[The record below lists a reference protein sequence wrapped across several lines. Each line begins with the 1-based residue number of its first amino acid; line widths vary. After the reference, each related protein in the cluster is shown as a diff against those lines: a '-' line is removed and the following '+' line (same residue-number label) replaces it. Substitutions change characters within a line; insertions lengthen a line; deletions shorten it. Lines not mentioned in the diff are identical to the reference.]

1 MNLAQI
7 ALKPSRGLIGLLL
20 LVHLC
25 AGVAGV
31 AVLPMVWAKVC
42 TAVLVLASLVFNLW
56 RIAHPAIVALSVDGK
71 HGLAVQLPGGEWV
84 AASVSGD
91 TLVMSFMVMLSL
103 KLEGQRF
110 ATRMLLLPDS
120 LDEEQCRRLRV
131 WLKWQP
137 TDP

>member
-7 ALKPSRGLIGLLL
+7 ALKPSRGLSGLLL

-25 AGVAGV
+25 AWVVGV

-42 TAVLVLASLVFNLW
+42 TAVLVLASLVFNVW

-91 TLVMSFMVMLSL
+91 TLVMSFMVMLSV